1 MMPTTGNQGALL
13 PLRSPPPNPRLLT
26 TAPHPLE
33 HSLSKDLEEE
43 TSENRAPQ
51 DPGPQAPIAMKTNL
65 SPCTYL
71 MTYTDSFENWDFK

>member
-1 MMPTTGNQGALL
+1 MPTTGNQGPSCPALT
-13 PLRSPPPNPRLLT
+13 PQPRLLT

-43 TSENRAPQ
+43 TSENRAPRTQ
-51 DPGPQAPIAMKTNL
+51 DQAPIAMKTNL